1 MILIPT
7 GRDSCNGDSGGP
19 LVTRA
24 SGTETP
30 WHQIGVV
37 SFGTKECAKDEPG
50 VYTRVVQFLDWMDC
64 VMRE

>member
-1 MILIPT
+1 M
-7 GRDSCNGDSGGP
+7 
-19 LVTRA
+19 TRA